1 MIGEGAALTLVG
13 SQTVSLVVLTSS
25 GLLTTAQLTLA
36 FDEGHAPPPA
46 PANPPFAGVTISL
59 IVAVPLGCSVTAAE
73 VQVTVTGLPAPV
85 QVQPGSVPVVA
96 VNAKLLG
103 R

>member
-1 MIGEGAALTLVG
+1 MGA
-13 SQTVSLVVLTSS
+13 TSS
-25 GLLTTAQLTLA
+25 LA
-36 FDEGHAPPPA
+36 
-46 PANPPFAGVTISL
+46 FAGVTISL

-96 VNAKLLG
+96 VKAKLLG
-103 R
+103 RWSTTVIALVVAPVPTLVTTIEPEAPR